1 MRRRQKRFRQH
12 GGAYAMFG
20 RRRGNETAGSS
31 HTTLTVAV
39 PPEAGVLSGRVIDR
53 FQQPVRQARY
63 EVTDPIG
70 RRIVAGET
78 DPYGGLHA
86 AVPAG
91 EYRLAVTAEGYAPYH
106 ASALVEPGG
115 PPGPG
120 DILVEAVDPPLL
132 PRPGHWEIEPTHSSI
147 AFSARHIGL
156 ARIRGRFN
164 TFAGAVRIADHMED
178 SAMHVIIDAA
188 SIDTG
193 VRMRDEHLRSADFLD
208 AARHPTIEFYSER
221 FIHRTGSRWA
231 VAGALTLHGVS
242 RSVTL
247 DTEYLGVGTGMEGET
262 RAACRAGT
270 ELHREDFTLTW
281 QSLLA
286 HGIAAVGSSIDVSL
300 DVQIVHKN

>member
-1 MRRRQKRFRQH
+1 
-12 GGAYAMFG
+12 MFG

-31 HTTLTVAV
+31 DAAHLTGV
-39 PPEAGVLSGRVIDR
+39 PPEAGVLSCRVID
-53 FQQPVRQARY
+53 QYHQPVRQARF

-70 RRIVAGET
+70 RRIVSGET
-78 DPYGGLHA
+78 DPYGGFLA
-86 AVPAG
+86 AVPEG

-106 ASALVEPGG
+106 AATLVAAGG
-115 PPGPG
+115 RPGPG
-120 DILVEAVDPPLL
+120 DIMVEAVEPPVL
-132 PRPGHWEIEPTHSSI
+132 PRPGHWEIEPTHSAI
-147 AFSARHIGL
+147 GFSARHIGL

-164 TFAGAVRIADHMED
+164 TFAGAVRIADRMED
-178 SAMHVIIDAA
+178 SSMHVIIDAG

-193 VRMRDEHLRSADFLD
+193 VRMRDDHLRSGDFLD

-247 DTEYLGVGTGMEGET
+247 DTEYLGLGTGMEGET
-262 RAACRAGT
+262 RAACRATT
-270 ELHREDFTLTW
+270 ELQREDFTLTW
-281 QSLLA
+281 QSMLA
-286 HGIAAVGSSIDVSL
+286 HGIAAIGSSVDVAL